1 MDQPSATSDSTSSKA
16 DEGASPDRCLRH
28 TVGVVRDP
36 VIDASMHTVADA
48 RKLNDP
54 AAEARALVTIGSAL
68 LRAHRVSEGRYIF
81 RQAEKLGYEL
91 GDRDIQGQA
100 LAGLGVSL
108 EDLGELDSQGRRR
121 REALLSGAGETE
133 YFLSSAE
140 ARSDEFYMY
149 GVRRD
154 AAYRVSEL
162 AFAELAVGFVVVK
175 FLGPFAEAFA
185 AKLGERLGESAASAI
200 SRFRLLWDHKDGRRD
215 LDVIVPGSATT
226 TLVLPEDFT
235 DAARL
240 AAIDLD
246 VNAEGVRGAELH
258 WDASAGRWRPVAIAG
273 PAQAHI
279 SPENQ
284 RKGAT

>member
-1 MDQPSATSDSTSSKA
+1 M
-16 DEGASPDRCLRH
+16 
-28 TVGVVRDP
+28 
-36 VIDASMHTVADA
+36 
-48 RKLNDP
+48 
-54 AAEARALVTIGSAL
+54 
-68 LRAHRVSEGRYIF
+68 
-81 RQAEKLGYEL
+81 
-91 GDRDIQGQA
+91 
-100 LAGLGVSL
+100 SL
-108 EDLGELDSQGRRR
+108 EELGELDSQGRRW

-140 ARSDEFYMY
+140 ARSDEFYMH

-200 SRFRLLWDHKDGRRD
+200 SRFRLLWDHKDSRRD

>member
-1 MDQPSATSDSTSSKA
+1 VDQPPATSDSTSSKA
-16 DEGASPDRCLRH
+16 DEGASTDLCLRH
-28 TVGVVRDP
+28 TVGVVQDP
-36 VIDASMHTVADA
+36 VIDASMQAVADA

-54 AAEARALVTIGSAL
+54 AAEARALVTVGSAL
-68 LRAHRVSEGRYIF
+68 LRVHRVSEGRYIC

-100 LAGLGVSL
+100 LAALGVSL
-108 EDLGELDSQGRRR
+108 EELSELDGQGGRW
-121 REALLSGAGETE
+121 REALLSGAGETQ
-133 YFLSSAE
+133 YFSSSPE
-140 ARSDEFYMY
+140 ARSDEFYKY
-149 GVRRD
+149 GVRTD

-162 AFAELAVGFVVVK
+162 VFAELAVGFVVVK

-200 SRFRLLWDHKDGRRD
+200 GRIRLLWNHKDGRKD
-215 LDVIVPGSATT
+215 LDIIVSGSAAT

-258 WDASAGRWRPVAIAG
+258 WDASAGSWRPVAIAG
-273 PAQAHI
+273 PEQANI
-279 SPENQ
+279 SPESHQ
-284 RKGAT
+284 KGAT